1 MNQAAETQRA
11 DRIEGDA
18 VIVAGPTC
26 SGKSALALK
35 LAEAFGGVVINA
47 DSMQVYRELRV
58 LTARPTPGEEA
69 RCPHRLYGV
78 RPAAEPGSVAWWR
91 AEALAAMRAA
101 WASGRLPI
109 LCGGTGMYLAS
120 LTDGLTDL
128 PEPSAAA
135 RMAARALLAEI
146 GPAALHGRLLEA
158 DPDTASGIRPSDGQR
173 LARAWEVLAGTG
185 QGLAAWRQSRSL
197 PPAPARFTALLLLPP
212 REQLRAA
219 IAGRFGIMLREG
231 ALDEV
236 ASLLSL
242 DLPPDLPA
250 MRAHGVPELAAYL
263 RGHMDLETAKEKAI
277 LAQGRYTKRQA
288 TWFAHHRLAPP
299 DRADIITS
307 RIAGMTQDSESLDRK
322 IMSFIQTRV
331 DVPRPRPS

>member
-1 MNQAAETQRA
+1 MNQARDEIAQEK
-11 DRIEGDA
+11 IEGDA

-58 LTARPTPGEEA
+58 LTARPTPEEEA
-69 RCPHRLYGV
+69 RRPHALYGI

-91 AEALAAMRAA
+91 AEALGAMRAA
-101 WASGRLPI
+101 WAVGTLPI
-109 LCGGTGMYLAS
+109 LCGGTGMYLAA
-120 LTDGLTDL
+120 LTEGLTDI
-128 PEPSAAA
+128 PDPGDAA
-135 RMAARALLAEI
+135 RTEARALLAEI
-146 GPAALHGRLLEA
+146 GSTALHERLRER
-158 DPDTASGIRPSDGQR
+158 DPDTAAAIRPSDGQR

-185 QGLAAWRQSRSL
+185 WGLAAWRQSRSL
-197 PPAPARFTALLLLPP
+197 PPAPARFTALLLMP
-212 REQLRAA
+212 RRDGLRAA
-219 IAGRFGIMLREG
+219 IADRFGAMLQQG

-236 ASLLSL
+236 AALLAL
-242 DLPPDLPA
+242 DLSPALPA

-263 RGHMDLETAKEKAI
+263 RGALSLEEATQSAI

-299 DRADIITS
+299 DRTDTITS

-322 IMSFIQTRV
+322 IMSFIQSRV
-331 DVPRPRPS
+331 DVTHSRPS